1 MSVLDKNG
9 LGRVWGK
16 TTAALDSLNERL
28 KTHNHDSR
36 YYTETEVDSKI
47 NGHNHDG
54 RYYTETE
61 MDSKLG
67 GKAPLDHNHD
77 DRYYD
82 WHETEEKLKSK
93 ANTGCGSYASLFDF
107 VSYVAT
113 ANKGMTYIGKW
124 MDTGKWGPRGVTS
137 WYRGFCILQNAPGST
152 YSVDG
157 IILCQS
163 GNNYWLG
170 YLSGTSTVAVD
181 WKKLP
186 TLMNNTVWVHD
197 ALQKLYIAASSE
209 TNYRLFLGVSDSA
222 WRLSPAVSGQLQ
234 LGGANYKWG
243 QIFATSST
251 ISTSDREEKHDI
263 NSLEDSVKD
272 FILGLNPVSYKFN
285 DGTSGRTHFGMIA
298 QDVEEL
304 MVHQGIS
311 SMDFAGFIKSPKIK
325 TVTDEEGTVIEE
337 KVIENE
343 YLYGLRYEE
352 FIAPIIKTIQLQQK
366 EINALNERI
375 NKLEGGI
382 SWN

>member
-1 MSVLDKNG
+1 MG
-9 LGRVWGK
+9 
-16 TTAALDSLNERL
+16 ALDNEGLEKVWL
-28 KTHNHDSR
+28 KMKEYVSRNSGGGAGTHNHDDR
-36 YYTETEVDSKI
+36 YYTETEI
-47 NGHNHDG
+47 
-54 RYYTETE
+54 
-61 MDSKLG
+61 DSKLG
-67 GKAPLDHNHD
+67 EKAPTNHNHD

-82 WHETEEKLKSK
+82 WYETEEKLKKKVS
-93 ANTGCGSYASLFDF
+93 TGAGSYASLADF
-107 VSYVAT
+107 VSFVANANTGMSYV
-113 ANKGMTYIGKW
+113 GKW
-124 MDTGKWGPRGVTS
+124 KDTGGWGPVGAGA
-137 WYRGFCILQNAPGST
+137 WYHGLCVLQNVPGGSN
-152 YSVDG
+152 SVDG
-157 IILCQS
+157 VILCQYGPS
-163 GNNYWLG
+163 NFSLG
-170 YLSGTSTVAVD
+170 FVTGTSTVKVE
-181 WKKLP
+181 WKSFA
-186 TLMNNTVWVHD
+186 TLVNKTAWLHNKS
-197 ALQKLYIAASSE
+197 QQLYMAASPE
-209 TNYRLFLGVSDSA
+209 TNYRLFLGVSDSS

-263 NSLEDSVKD
+263 NALDDLVKD

-304 MVHQGIS
+304 MAHQGIS

>member
-1 MSVLDKNG
+1 MITNADMTIYNQKINPETKLTEYMRTQITGIHWYMEQKTSVDDKGLHSKDVYKIRIPEDAETGTKRYVTPEQYQAMEDVSGVWTIQNG
-9 LGRVWGK
+9 DVFVKDLVDDSIKKASDIFSKYPECSGRVKSWS
-16 TTAALDSLNERL
+16 DNRF
-28 KTHNHDSR
+28 
-36 YYTETEVDSKI
+36 
-47 NGHNHDG
+47 
-54 RYYTETE
+54 
-61 MDSKLG
+61 G
-67 GKAPLDHNHD
+67 GLSH
-77 DRYYD
+77 
-82 WHETEEKLKSK
+82 
-93 ANTGCGSYASLFDF
+93 
-107 VSYVAT
+107 
-113 ANKGMTYIGKW
+113 
-124 MDTGKWGPRGVTS
+124 
-137 WYRGFCILQNAPGST
+137 APGST

-304 MVHQGIS
+304 MAHQGIS

>member
-47 NGHNHDG
+47 SSHNHDG

-61 MDSKLG
+61 MDSKLS
-67 GKAPLDHNHD
+67 GKAPTNHTHD
-77 DRYYD
+77 DRYFT
-82 WHETEEKLKSK
+82 ETEINNNLKTKTS
-93 ANTGCGSYASLFDF
+93 TGAGSYASLADF
-107 VSYVAT
+107 VSFVAGANSGMSYV
-113 ANKGMTYIGKW
+113 GKW
-124 MDTGKWGPRGVTS
+124 KDTGGWGPIGS
-137 WYRGFCILQNAPGST
+137 GAWYHGFCVLQNAPGGS

-157 IILCQS
+157 VILCQFGPS
-163 GNNYWLG
+163 DFFLG
-170 YLSGTSTVAVD
+170 FVTGASTVKVE
-181 WKKLP
+181 WKSFA
-186 TLMNNTVWVHD
+186 TLVNKTAWLHNKS
-197 ALQKLYIAASSE
+197 QQLYMAASPE

-222 WRLSPAVSGQLQ
+222 WRLSPAVSGQLH

-272 FILGLNPVSYKFN
+272 FVLGLNPVSYKFN

-304 MVHQGIS
+304 MESQGIS
-311 SMDFAGFIKSPKIK
+311 SMDFAGFIKSPKTK

-337 KVIENE
+337 KIVENE

-352 FIAPIIKTIQLQQK
+352 FIAPLIKTVQLQQK
-366 EINALNERI
+366 EINALNERL

-382 SWN
+382 